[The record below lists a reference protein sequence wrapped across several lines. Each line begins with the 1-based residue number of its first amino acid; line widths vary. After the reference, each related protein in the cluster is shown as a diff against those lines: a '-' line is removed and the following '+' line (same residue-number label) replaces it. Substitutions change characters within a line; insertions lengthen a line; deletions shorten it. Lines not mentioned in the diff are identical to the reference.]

1 VRGERHRT
9 GFKKEQGAQQ
19 QTESSRPRA
28 RGGHQDLSPPSCMH
42 SSVKDLA
49 SKKESA
55 VHELVA
61 RRQRAQD
68 PCLQWKCQD
77 SGPVSSCG
85 KDAESPRRCK
95 AHESVSYR

>member
-1 VRGERHRT
+1 
-9 GFKKEQGAQQ
+9 
-19 QTESSRPRA
+19 
-28 RGGHQDLSPPSCMH
+28 M
-42 SSVKDLA
+42 
-49 SKKESA
+49 
-55 VHELVA
+55 HELVA

-68 PCLQWKCQD
+68 PGLQRKCQD